1 MERPEDARLAG
12 AVDKLEALV
21 ARLERVLGERE
32 VTVADV
38 TEPETD
44 DAPHPARV
52 KADAA
57 MFYTLSASDIAAELG
72 LPKSKIAM
80 LLNRTGLDLVR
91 RKPELWSADIFQKTK
106 RRLWHPQTVAYL
118 RRVIIDPNHPD
129 RKAGGPYAARLLDE
143 CRTLLT

>member
-1 MERPEDARLAG
+1 VERPEEARLAS

-21 ARLERVLGERE
+21 ARLERTLSERE

-38 TEPETD
+38 TETESD

-72 LPKSKIAM
+72 LPVRKIAM
-80 LLNRTGLDLVR
+80 LLNSTGLDLVR
-91 RKPELWSADIFQKTK
+91 RKPELWSQDIFQKTK
-106 RRLWHPQTVAYL
+106 RRLWHPQTIGYL
-118 RRVIIDPNHPD
+118 RRVIADPNHPD
-129 RKAGGPYAARLLDE
+129 RQAGGPYAVRLLDE
-143 CRTLLT
+143 CRALLS